1 MDLYNELSSDEK
13 YALTRTISGLVDFI
27 NRSKYHN
34 NDTDV
39 ITTLIR
45 LAYEEYNYIN
55 INDIINELKS
65 WDN

>member
-1 MDLYNELSSDEK
+1 MNLDLTSDEK
-13 YALTRTISGLVDFI
+13 YALTRAISGLIDFI
-27 NRSKYHN
+27 GRSKYHN
-34 NDTDV
+34 NDVDI

-45 LAYEEYNYIN
+45 LVCDEYSYID